1 MSKDHPAVIIV
12 NYNSFDDTLGLINS
26 IEEYDPGLCIIVID
40 NASGAEDRRKLPDLE
55 GRCIT
60 ILIEENG
67 GYAAGNNI
75 GIRKAEELG
84 FDTFLLAN
92 SDTRLISRHAISDC
106 YAYMKKNR
114 IGILGPRMINKSGED
129 VSGIIRVDRYG
140 RTRHQFTDKITECRS
155 LTGAFLFIG
164 RQVID
169 RIGYLKEFYF
179 LYREDTDYCLRAYN
193 EGVKVVFY
201 PKVTVVH
208 KTGATTKN
216 VAEYYYY
223 RNSFILSREIYKCK
237 RAELALFYIFRFIRY
252 SLDIVRRK
260 ATLSEKTVRLR
271 RLWNA
276 YYDGVRDVRG
286 KVSVSGD
293 SVPVSF

>member
-1 MSKDHPAVIIV
+1 MTPDQPAVIIL

-40 NASGAEDRRKLPDLE
+40 NASGAEDRLKLPDLE

-60 ILIEENG
+60 VLLEENV

-92 SDTRLISRHAISDC
+92 SDTRLISRNAISDC
-106 YAYMKKNR
+106 YAYMKKSR

-129 VSGIIRVDRYG
+129 VSGIICVDRYG
-140 RTRHQFTDKITECRS
+140 RTSHQFTDKITECRS

-164 RQVID
+164 KQVID
-169 RIGYLKEFYF
+169 RTGYLREFYF

-201 PKVTVVH
+201 PEVTVVH

-216 VAEYYYY
+216 VADYYYY
-223 RNSFILSREIYKCK
+223 RNSFILSREIYKCGG
-237 RAELALFYIFRFIRY
+237 AELALFYIFRFIRY
-252 SLDIVRRK
+252 SLGIIRRK
-260 ATLSEKTVRLR
+260 APLSEKTVRLK
-271 RLWNA
+271 RLWSA

-286 KVSVSGD
+286 KVSVSGE
-293 SVPVSF
+293 PESF

>member
-1 MSKDHPAVIIV
+1 MTTDQPAVIIL

-26 IEEYDPGLCIIVID
+26 IEKYDPGLCIIVID
-40 NASGAEDRRKLPDLE
+40 NASGAEDRRKLADLE

-60 ILIEENG
+60 ILLEENG
-67 GYAAGNNI
+67 GYAAGNNT

-92 SDTRLISRHAISDC
+92 SDTRLISSHAISDC

-129 VSGIIRVDRYG
+129 VSGIIHVDRYG
-140 RTRHQFTDKITECRS
+140 RTGHQFTDKITECKS
-155 LTGAFLFIG
+155 LTGAFIFIG
-164 RQVID
+164 KQVID

-201 PKVTVVH
+201 PEVTVVH

-237 RAELALFYIFRFIRY
+237 RAELALFYIFRCIHY
-252 SLDIVRRK
+252 SLGIVRRK
-260 ATLSEKTVRLR
+260 APLSEKTVRLR

-286 KVSVSGD
+286 KAGISGET
-293 SVPVSF
+293 VSF

>member
-1 MSKDHPAVIIV
+1 MTTDQPAVIIL

-26 IEEYDPGLCIIVID
+26 IEKYDPGLCIIVID
-40 NASGAEDRRKLPDLE
+40 NASGAEDRRKLADLE

-60 ILIEENG
+60 ILLEENG

-92 SDTRLISRHAISDC
+92 SDTRLISSHAISDC

-129 VSGIIRVDRYG
+129 VSGIIHVDRYG
-140 RTRHQFTDKITECRS
+140 RTGHQFTDKITECKS
-155 LTGAFLFIG
+155 LTGAFIFIG
-164 RQVID
+164 KQVID

-201 PKVTVVH
+201 PEVTVVH

-237 RAELALFYIFRFIRY
+237 RAELALFYIFRFIHY
-252 SLDIVRRK
+252 SLGIVRRK
-260 ATLSEKTVRLR
+260 APLSEKTVRLK
-271 RLWNA
+271 RLWSA
-276 YYDGVRDVRG
+276 YLDGVRDVRG
-286 KVSVSGD
+286 KAGISGET
-293 SVPVSF
+293 VSF

>member
-1 MSKDHPAVIIV
+1 MTTDQPAVIIL

-26 IEEYDPGLCIIVID
+26 IEKYDPGLCIIVID
-40 NASGAEDRRKLPDLE
+40 NASGAEDRRKLADLE

-60 ILIEENG
+60 VLLEENV

-92 SDTRLISRHAISDC
+92 SDTRLISSHAISDC

-129 VSGIIRVDRYG
+129 VSGIIHVDRYG
-140 RTRHQFTDKITECRS
+140 RTGHQFTDKITECRS

-164 RQVID
+164 KQAID
-169 RIGYLKEFYF
+169 RIGYLREFYF
-179 LYREDTDYCLRAYN
+179 LYREDTDYCLRAYK

-201 PKVTVVH
+201 PEVTVVH

-237 RAELALFYIFRFIRY
+237 RAELALFYIFRFIHY
-252 SLDIVRRK
+252 SLGIVRRK
-260 ATLSEKTVRLR
+260 APLSEKTVRLK
-271 RLWNA
+271 RLWSA
-276 YYDGVRDVRG
+276 YLDGVRDVRG
-286 KVSVSGD
+286 KAGISCET
-293 SVPVSF
+293 VSF

>member
-1 MSKDHPAVIIV
+1 MMTKDQPAVIIL
-12 NYNSFDDTLGLINS
+12 NYKSFGDTLGLINS
-26 IEEYDPGLCIIVID
+26 IEEYDPGLCIIVVD
-40 NASGAEDRRKLPDLE
+40 NASGAEDRQKLSDLKS
-55 GRCIT
+55 RCIT
-60 ILIEENG
+60 IFLEENG

-92 SDTRLISRHAISDC
+92 CDTRLIGRHAISDC
-106 YAYMKKNR
+106 YAYMKKNS
-114 IGILGPRMINKSGED
+114 IGILGPRMINKLGED
-129 VSGIIRVDRYG
+129 VSGIIHVDRYG

-164 RQVID
+164 KQVID
-169 RIGYLKEFYF
+169 RIGYLREFYF

-208 KTGATTKN
+208 KTGATTKD

-223 RNSFILSREIYKCK
+223 RNCFILSREIYKCK
-237 RAELALFYIFRFIRY
+237 SAELALFYIFRFICY
-252 SLDIVRRK
+252 SLGIMRRK
-260 ATLSEKTVRLR
+260 APLSEKTERLK

-276 YYDGVRDVRG
+276 YFDGVRDVRG
-286 KVSVSGD
+286 KMIYG
-293 SVPVSF
+293 

>member
-1 MSKDHPAVIIV
+1 MTTDQPAVIIL
-12 NYNSFDDTLGLINS
+12 NYNSFDDTLGLIIS
-26 IEEYDPGLCIIVID
+26 IEKYDPGLCIIVID
-40 NASGAEDRRKLPDLE
+40 NASGAEDRRKLADLE

-60 ILIEENG
+60 ILLEENG

-92 SDTRLISRHAISDC
+92 SDTRLISSHAISDC

-129 VSGIIRVDRYG
+129 VSGIIHVDRYG
-140 RTRHQFTDKITECRS
+140 RTGHQFTDKITECKS

-164 RQVID
+164 KQVID

-201 PKVTVVH
+201 PEVTVVH

-237 RAELALFYIFRFIRY
+237 RAELALFYIFKFIHY
-252 SLDIVRRK
+252 SLGIVRRK
-260 ATLSEKTVRLR
+260 APLSEKTVRLK
-271 RLWNA
+271 RLWSA
-276 YYDGVRDVRG
+276 YLDGVRDVRG
-286 KVSVSGD
+286 KAGISGET
-293 SVPVSF
+293 VSF